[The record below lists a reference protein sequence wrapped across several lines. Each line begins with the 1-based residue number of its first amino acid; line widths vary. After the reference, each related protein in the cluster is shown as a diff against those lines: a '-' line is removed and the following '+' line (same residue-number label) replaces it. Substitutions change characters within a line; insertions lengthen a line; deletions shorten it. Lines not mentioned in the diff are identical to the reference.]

1 MSRVSLL
8 PEQQLT
14 DLLLLVGRGIREM
27 KSGQAVP
34 AEALVFYEV
43 GNTGQWDFDGMVT
56 VGGGNQQAAFVA
68 FTVTATAKRHDTVLL
83 ADLIVDRLIVAGEEI
98 QRVDILPVRTAEQYR
113 RKWNILVY
121 PSARGRVNA
130 KLKCF
135 VASNNS
141 VSIQAMEGR
150 S

>member
-8 PEQQLT
+8 PENQLA
-14 DLLLLVGRGIREM
+14 DLLLSVGRGIREM
-27 KSGQAVP
+27 KSGQLVP

-43 GNTGQWDFDGMVT
+43 GGTEQWDFDDTVT
-56 VGGGNQQAAFVA
+56 VSGGNQQAAFVA
-68 FTVTATAKRHDTVLL
+68 FTVTATAKHHDTVLL
-83 ADLIVDRLIVAGEEI
+83 ADLIVDRIIVADEEI

-113 RKWNILVY
+113 RKWSIVVY
-121 PSARGRVNA
+121 PAARGSVNA

-141 VSIQAMEGR
+141 VSIQAVEGR